1 MEGSLLVLIREMLEY
16 SVVHHLKFHMSL
28 RMPIGFNRK
37 TFSSESVDTAT
48 SLVSLLLAYKPVL
61 IGSKVIF
68 TLSPADL

>member
-1 MEGSLLVLIREMLEY
+1 
-16 SVVHHLKFHMSL
+16 
-28 RMPIGFNRK
+28 MPIGFNRK

>member
-1 MEGSLLVLIREMLEY
+1 MEGSLLVLICEMLEY
-16 SVVHHLKFHMSL
+16 SVVHHLKFHISL

-48 SLVSLLLAYKPVL
+48 SLVSLLAYKPVL